1 MNAER
6 NARAVGA
13 KALFWRQRARVAL
26 SAAVLVLAVQPAVGD
41 ADEPATAD
49 LTPPVEGV
57 ATHSPVVEATAVD
70 VSVSRH
76 HVLEGTIADV
86 LVEIRGGRCTGTPIT
101 GTKFVVTAA
110 HCVLS
115 EDGQIIRRTVVR
127 DGVAY
132 DPVAVLVDT
141 DYHLSPD
148 AELDAAVL
156 VMPAA
161 IPGPAAQLGESIP
174 GSGLLTLAGL
184 QPTDRDG
191 SLLRAEGATG
201 DVIPLRS
208 RPAGCVERADTLDV
222 SPSRVF
228 VHCGLIP
235 GASGGG
241 LFAQGATGPVLV
253 GIVSSVTADL
263 SANGV
268 VPLSSLHEILQH
280 PGLYTHLMLTV
291 DDPRDH
297 LPSLLA

>member
-41 ADEPATAD
+41 ADEPATAE

-70 VSVSRH
+70 ASVSRP

-156 VMPAA
+156 VMTVGAWPL
-161 IPGPAAQLGESIP
+161 PSVSVDVGPAVGDFDAGSCQQL
-174 GSGLLTLAGL
+174 LLG
-184 QPTDRDG
+184 
-191 SLLRAEGATG
+191 
-201 DVIPLRS
+201 
-208 RPAGCVERADTLDV
+208 
-222 SPSRVF
+222 F
-228 VHCGLIP
+228 
-235 GASGGG
+235 GGG
-241 LFAQGATGPVLV
+241 RFQRGLV
-253 GIVSSVTADL
+253 
-263 SANGV
+263 
-268 VPLSSLHEILQH
+268 
-280 PGLYTHLMLTV
+280 
-291 DDPRDH
+291 DH
-297 LPSLLA
+297 RAHA